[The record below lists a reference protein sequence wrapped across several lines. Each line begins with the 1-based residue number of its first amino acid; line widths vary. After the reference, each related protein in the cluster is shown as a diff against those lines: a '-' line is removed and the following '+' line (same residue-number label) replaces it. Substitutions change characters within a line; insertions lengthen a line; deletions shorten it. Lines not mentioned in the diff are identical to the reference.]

1 MKKIFVSI
9 FLILG
14 IFIGILFWNYA
25 KFDSLQLEKSE
36 KVNELVLSDSVA
48 HLLAEAIRY
57 KTISYDDTSKIDYA
71 AFLLFHKFLKEKFP
85 ITFQKLEV
93 EIVHQY
99 SLLLTLKGK
108 DLSLA
113 PIVLMGHQDV
123 VPFEDVTRYKWLHDP
138 FSGTIENGIIYGRG
152 AIDDKINVIGVLCAI
167 EAMLQ
172 KNMQP
177 TRTILLAFGHDEEI
191 GGEQGAKKI
200 AEILAERKIQP
211 AFVLDE
217 GGIITEEKVP
227 GLEHQPVALI
237 GTAEKGYLTL
247 ELSVSIPGGHSSMP
261 ESVTSIHVLS
271 KAIDKLV
278 NSPFEARFSIP
289 QLLFIRHLGPE
300 MPFVNKLAMANLW
313 LTKPLVLK
321 QFSASAV
328 GNAGVRT
335 TIAPTIFHA
344 GIKENVVP
352 TNATAIIN
360 FRLLPNDSPDKV
372 IQYVSEAIHDT
383 LIKIQPI
390 GKMLEA
396 STPSPDSGWAYHVL
410 TTTIKTVFG
419 ESLTSPYLCIGG
431 TDAKHF
437 EKICKNVYRFTPMT
451 DPIGFHGLNE
461 QLRVDDFKKAV
472 YFYYNLL
479 KEM

>member
-1 MKKIFVSI
+1 MAI
-9 FLILG
+9 FL
-14 IFIGILFWNYA
+14 GILFWNYA
-25 KFDSLQLEKSE
+25 KFDSLQLKKSE
-36 KVNELVLSDSVA
+36 KVNDLVLGDSIA
-48 HLLAEAIRY
+48 HLLAQAIQY
-57 KTISYDDTSKIDYA
+57 KTVSYDDTSKIDYTT
-71 AFLLFHKFLKEKFP
+71 FLQFHQFLKEAFP
-85 ITFQKLEV
+85 MTFQTLQV
-93 EIVHQY
+93 ETVNRY
-99 SLLLTLKGK
+99 SLLLTWKGK
-108 DLSLA
+108 DAHLA
-113 PIVLMGHQDV
+113 PVVLMGHQDV
-123 VPFEDVTRYKWLHDP
+123 VPIEEVTRNKWLHDP

-172 KNMQP
+172 KNIQP

-200 AEILAERKIQP
+200 ATLLEGRKIRP

-247 ELSVSIPGGHSSMP
+247 SFSVNIPGGHSSMP
-261 ESVTSIHVLS
+261 EPVTAIHVLA
-271 KAIDKLV
+271 KAIDRLV
-278 NSPFEARFSIP
+278 NSPFEARFTIP
-289 QLLFIRHLGPE
+289 QLQFIRHLGPE

-313 LTKPLVLK
+313 LTESLVLK

-352 TNATAIIN
+352 TNATAVVN
-360 FRLLPNDSPDKV
+360 FRLLPGDSPEKV
-372 IQYVSEAIHDT
+372 IQHVTDVIHDT
-383 LIKIQPI
+383 LIKITPI
-390 GKMLEA
+390 GKVLSA
-396 STPSPDSGWAYHVL
+396 SAPSPDSGWAYHL
-410 TTTIKTVFG
+410 LSTTVKTVFG
-419 ESLTSPYLCIGG
+419 KAVTSPYLCIGG

-437 EKICKNVYRFTPMT
+437 EKICNHVYRFTPMT

-461 QLRVDDFKKAV
+461 QIRVNDFKNAV
-472 YFYYNLL
+472 YFYYNLM